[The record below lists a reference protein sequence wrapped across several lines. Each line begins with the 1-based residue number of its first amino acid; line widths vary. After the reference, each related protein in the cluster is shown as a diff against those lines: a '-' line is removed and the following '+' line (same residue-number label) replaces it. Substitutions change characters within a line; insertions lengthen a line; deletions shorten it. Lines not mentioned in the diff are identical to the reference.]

1 MGMEWDPDG
10 DAERSKE
17 SRTRLWLTIGI
28 MLAIAAFA
36 AKQIYKWQ
44 QEKRQRAVMEEI
56 YRSPSY

>member
-17 SRTRLWLTIGI
+17 GRPRLWLTIAI
-28 MLAIAAFA
+28 VVAIAAFA

-44 QEKRQRAVMEEI
+44 Q
-56 YRSPSY
+56 RSTTAR